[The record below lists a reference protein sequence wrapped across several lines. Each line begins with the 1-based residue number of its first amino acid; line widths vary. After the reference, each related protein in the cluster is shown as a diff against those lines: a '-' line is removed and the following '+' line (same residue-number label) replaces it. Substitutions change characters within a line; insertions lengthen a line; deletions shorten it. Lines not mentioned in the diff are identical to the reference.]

1 MSWLKDVR
9 SIIQDLVTDK
19 KMLWRLSKNDFKARF
34 ASSMLGIVWAY
45 VQPLATILV
54 FWFVFQVGLRSPDVG
69 SLPFIV
75 WYTPAFL
82 VWTFFQD
89 TLSSMTN
96 SIRDYS
102 YLVRK
107 VNFHTC
113 LIPFVKLISG
123 CFVHVVFIVFIFVI
137 NIIYG
142 VPLSVYNFQVLY
154 YFLCTIVLLIGLGIL
169 CATITPF
176 VGDVPNIVSVVL
188 QIMFWATPI
197 VWNENILS
205 PGVASVM
212 RWNPMYYICT
222 GYRASFQNQMLFW
235 KRPETIWFWVGVLCL
250 VVFSMHLF
258 QKLNRD
264 FVDVL

>member
-1 MSWLKDVR
+1 M
-9 SIIQDLVTDK
+9 
-19 KMLWRLSKNDFKARF
+19 
-34 ASSMLGIVWAY
+34 
-45 VQPLATILV
+45 
-54 FWFVFQVGLRSPDVG
+54 
-69 SLPFIV
+69 
-75 WYTPAFL
+75 
-82 VWTFFQD
+82 
-89 TLSSMTN
+89 
-96 SIRDYS
+96 
-102 YLVRK
+102 
-107 VNFHTC
+107 
-113 LIPFVKLISG
+113 
-123 CFVHVVFIVFIFVI
+123 
-137 NIIYG
+137 
-142 VPLSVYNFQVLY
+142 
-154 YFLCTIVLLIGLGIL
+154 L

-264 FVDVL
+264 LWTFSESF

>member
-9 SIIQDLVTDK
+9 SIIQDLVADK
-19 KMLWRLSKNDFKARF
+19 KMLWRLSKMISKQGLLARCWESCGHMF
-34 ASSMLGIVWAY
+34 SHWRR
-45 VQPLATILV
+45 
-54 FWFVFQVGLRSPDVG
+54 FWFLVCFQVGLRSPDVG

-142 VPLSVYNFQVLY
+142 VPLSVYNVQVLY
-154 YFLCTIVLLIGLGIL
+154 YF
-169 CATITPF
+169 CA
-176 VGDVPNIVSVVL
+176 
-188 QIMFWATPI
+188 Q
-197 VWNENILS
+197 
-205 PGVASVM
+205 
-212 RWNPMYYICT
+212 
-222 GYRASFQNQMLFW
+222 
-235 KRPETIWFWVGVLCL
+235 
-250 VVFSMHLF
+250 
-258 QKLNRD
+258 
-264 FVDVL
+264 